1 MKNSKNG
8 KAAGGL
14 GALKGTWE
22 TLRREKTVR
31 EGSRALL
38 KVNQPDGFDCPGC
51 AWPEPDSGAH
61 SFEFC
66 ENGAKAVAA
75 ETTSKRVDPSF
86 LEKYSVTDLLRKS
99 DFWLEQQGRLTH
111 PMILEEGSNYY
122 RPISWDD
129 AFNTIGKQLR
139 ALPSPDH
146 ALFYTSGRTSNEAAF
161 LYQLLAR
168 RLGTNN
174 LPDCSNLCHE
184 SSGVGLGESIGV
196 GKGTVQIRDFDSAD
210 AIFVIGQN
218 PGTNHPRML
227 ATLQEAARRGA
238 RIICI
243 NPLKERGL
251 VTFTHP
257 KEFLPTLGMKGT
269 AIATHYL
276 QPVVGSDIALL
287 KGMMKHLLMRDRAEN
302 KTILDWAFIHEHT
315 SGFDDLREDLEG
327 TSWDTIVDDTGLSQ
341 SDIEEVAD
349 IYADADASIVCW
361 AMGITQH
368 VHGVHNVQAIA
379 NLLLLK
385 GNIGR
390 PGAGACPVRGHS
402 NVQGDRTMGII
413 EKPKKDFLDRLGR
426 RFGFDPPKKH
436 GLAAIR
442 AIESM
447 VNNSGQVFIGMGGNF
462 AQATS
467 DTEAC
472 HKGLRNCVLTVHVS
486 TKLNRS
492 HLVHGKTALILPCLA
507 RSEQDVQASGPQK
520 VTVEDSMG
528 VVHASQGHRKPPSPH
543 LRSEPAIV
551 AGIARAAQP
560 NDHIG
565 WEAMVDDY
573 AEIRKAIEVVIP
585 AFEGF
590 EEKIKL
596 PGGFP
601 LHNSASNREWA
612 TTTGK
617 ARFIPTPSPDIRVPE
632 GHLRLFTIRS
642 HDQYNT
648 TIYGLDDRYRGIKGD
663 RMVVFLHPGDMKER
677 LIEDGDR
684 VDLFGIED
692 RGLVRRALGFRAV
705 EYDVPRGC
713 CAAYF
718 PETNSLVP
726 LWHRAHRSETP
737 ASKFIPIII
746 KKAGGEKT

>member
-1 MKNSKNG
+1 
-8 KAAGGL
+8 
-14 GALKGTWE
+14 
-22 TLRREKTVR
+22 
-31 EGSRALL
+31 
-38 KVNQPDGFDCPGC
+38 
-51 AWPEPDSGAH
+51 
-61 SFEFC
+61 
-66 ENGAKAVAA
+66 
-75 ETTSKRVDPSF
+75 
-86 LEKYSVTDLLRKS
+86 
-99 DFWLEQQGRLTH
+99 
-111 PMILEEGSNYY
+111 
-122 RPISWDD
+122 
-129 AFNTIGKQLR
+129 
-139 ALPSPDH
+139 
-146 ALFYTSGRTSNEAAF
+146 
-161 LYQLLAR
+161 
-168 RLGTNN
+168 
-174 LPDCSNLCHE
+174 
-184 SSGVGLGESIGV
+184 
-196 GKGTVQIRDFDSAD
+196 
-210 AIFVIGQN
+210 
-218 PGTNHPRML
+218 
-227 ATLQEAARRGA
+227 
-238 RIICI
+238 
-243 NPLKERGL
+243 
-251 VTFTHP
+251 
-257 KEFLPTLGMKGT
+257 
-269 AIATHYL
+269 
-276 QPVVGSDIALL
+276 
-287 KGMMKHLLMRDRAEN
+287 
-302 KTILDWAFIHEHT
+302 
-315 SGFDDLREDLEG
+315 
-327 TSWDTIVDDTGLSQ
+327 
-341 SDIEEVAD
+341 
-349 IYADADASIVCW
+349 
-361 AMGITQH
+361 
-368 VHGVHNVQAIA
+368 
-379 NLLLLK
+379 
-385 GNIGR
+385 
-390 PGAGACPVRGHS
+390 
-402 NVQGDRTMGII
+402 MGII
-413 EKPKKDFLDRLGR
+413 ERPEEDFLDRLGR

-472 HKGLRNCVLTVHVS
+472 HEGLRNCVLTVHVS

-528 VVHASQGHRKPPSPH
+528 VVHASRGHRKPPSPH

-560 NDHIG
+560 NDNIG

-601 LHNSASNREWA
+601 LYNSARNREWA

-663 RMVVFLHPGDMKER
+663 RMVVFLHPEDMKER
-677 LIEDGDR
+677 LIENGDR

-705 EYDVPRGC
+705 AYDVPRGC

-718 PETNSLVP
+718 PETNSLIP

-737 ASKFIPIII
+737 ASKFIPITI
-746 KKAGGEKT
+746 KKGGREKT